1 VTIRRGSLPAVIGV
15 GAVAVSIAVAA
26 AIAATSGGVPAGG
39 ALSGAVRG
47 TPGSVGGASTATGGP
62 GGSSVDSAG
71 TSVSLPAAGGQVAG
85 GVDPWASATATGSP
99 AGSGSGS
106 GGSGSGGSGSGGSGS
121 GSTAQAGSPPRQLIV
136 PDIIAAAPGGITAA
150 QIASISKLGQVR
162 AVLPIDGARID
173 VNGRPVNV
181 LAAPAAQL
189 RPWMPPATAASSD
202 VWSEFA
208 SGDLIATAGAAGG
221 LGLRTG
227 QSYQVTAAT
236 QVQLTFGTDA
246 LLGVPG
252 VDGIVN
258 VALATRLGL
267 VKNVAVLINAP
278 AAQMGTL
285 VTQVEGVIGSGGQV
299 VRLTP
304 EEVVTKLPVVTQ
316 VPTGRPAN
324 YLMLYQESAAQYCPG
339 LSWTVLAAIGEIESD
354 NGQNMGP
361 SSAGALGPMQFLP
374 ATWAT
379 WGTDGFGDT
388 GPPDIW
394 NPYDAV
400 PSAARMLCGDGA
412 AQGGQSLWNAI
423 FDYNHASWYVDEV
436 LTLADEYAREY
447 A

>member
-1 VTIRRGSLPAVIGV
+1 VTIRRRSLPAVIGV

-26 AIAATSGGVPAGG
+26 AITATSGGVPAGG
-39 ALSGAVRG
+39 ALSGATRG
-47 TPGSVGGASTATGGP
+47 TTGSSGGASTATGGA
-62 GGSSVDSAG
+62 GGSNVDSAG
-71 TSVSLPAAGGQVAG
+71 MSVSLPAAGGHVAG
-85 GVDPWASATATGSP
+85 GGDPWPSSTGSP
-99 AGSGSGS
+99 TGSSTYSGSAT
-106 GGSGSGGSGSGGSGS
+106 S

-136 PDIIAAAPGGITAA
+136 PDIIAAAPGGISAA
-150 QIASISKLGQVR
+150 QLARISKLGQVR
-162 AVLPIDGARID
+162 TVLPINGARIS
-173 VNGRPVNV
+173 VNGHPVNV
-181 LAAPAAQL
+181 LAAPAAEL
-189 RPWMPPATAASSD
+189 RPWMPPATAASSE
-202 VWSEFA
+202 VWTEFA
-208 SGDLIATAGAAGG
+208 SGDLIATAAAAGG

-278 AAQMGTL
+278 AAQMDAL
-285 VTQVEGVIGSGGQV
+285 VTQVEGVVGSGGQV
-299 VRLTP
+299 VRLAP

-324 YLMLYQESAAQYCPG
+324 YLVLYQESAAQYCPG
-339 LSWTVLAAIGEIESD
+339 LSWTVLAAIGEIESG

-361 SSAGALGPMQFLP
+361 SSAGALGPMQFIP
-374 ATWAT
+374 STWAT

-388 GPPDIW
+388 GPPNIW

-400 PSAARMLCGDGA
+400 PSAARMLCADGA
-412 AQGGQSLWNAI
+412 AKGGQSLWNAI

>member
-1 VTIRRGSLPAVIGV
+1 MTIRRGSLPAVIGV
-15 GAVAVSIAVAA
+15 GAVALSIAVAV

-39 ALSGAVRG
+39 ALGSATRG
-47 TPGSVGGASTATGGP
+47 TTGSVSGASTATGGP
-62 GGSSVDSAG
+62 GGGNVDSAG
-71 TSVSLPAAGGQVAG
+71 MSVSLPAAGGHVAG
-85 GVDPWASATATGSP
+85 GADPWASATGSP
-99 AGSGSGS
+99 AGSSTGSGAAT
-106 GGSGSGGSGSGGSGS
+106 SGSA
-121 GSTAQAGSPPRQLIV
+121 AQAGSPPRQLIV

-150 QIASISKLGQVR
+150 QIARISKLGQVR
-162 AVLPIDGARID
+162 AVLPIDGARIS

-181 LAAPAAQL
+181 LAAPAAKL
-189 RPWMPPATAASSD
+189 RPWMPPATAASSE

-208 SGDLIATAGAAGG
+208 SGDLIATAAAAGG
-221 LGLRTG
+221 LGLRTD

-258 VALATRLGL
+258 VALGTRLGL
-267 VKNVAVLINAP
+267 VRNVAVLINAP
-278 AAQMGTL
+278 AARMDAL

-316 VPTGRPAN
+316 VPKGRPAS

-339 LSWTVLAAIGEIESD
+339 LSWTVLAAIGEIESN

-374 ATWAT
+374 STWAT

-388 GPPDIW
+388 GPPDIR

-400 PSAARMLCGDGA
+400 PSAARMLCADGA
-412 AQGGQSLWNAI
+412 AKGGQSLWNAI

-436 LTLADEYAREY
+436 LTLAQEYAREY

>member
-1 VTIRRGSLPAVIGV
+1 M
-15 GAVAVSIAVAA
+15 
-26 AIAATSGGVPAGG
+26 
-39 ALSGAVRG
+39 
-47 TPGSVGGASTATGGP
+47 
-62 GGSSVDSAG
+62 DSAG
-71 TSVSLPAAGGQVAG
+71 TSVSLPAAGGKVAQG
-85 GVDPWASATATGSP
+85 SDPWSSPTGSP
-99 AGSGSGS
+99 TASGSAAGNAAD
-106 GGSGSGGSGSGGSGS
+106 
-121 GSTAQAGSPPRQLIV
+121 STSPAGSPPRQLIV
-136 PDIIAAAPGGITAA
+136 PDVIAAAPGGLTAA

-162 AVLPIDGARID
+162 AVLPIAGARIA
-173 VNGRPVNV
+173 VNGQPVNV
-181 LAAPAAQL
+181 LAAPATAL
-189 RPWMPPATAASSD
+189 RPWTPPATAANSG
-202 VWSEFA
+202 VWSDFA
-208 SGDLIATAGAAGG
+208 SGDLITTTAAATG
-221 LGLRTG
+221 LGLQNG

-236 QVQLTFGTDA
+236 QVQLTFGSGA

-258 VALATRLGL
+258 MSLASRLGL

-278 AAQMGTL
+278 AAQMDDL
-285 VTQVEGVIGSGGQV
+285 VSQVKSVVGDAGQV
-299 VRLTP
+299 VRLAP
-304 EEVVTKLPVVTQ
+304 EEVVTQLPVVTQ
-316 VPTGRPAN
+316 VPTGRPTN
-324 YLMLYQESAAQYCPG
+324 YLMLYQESAARYCPG

-374 ATWAT
+374 STWAT

-388 GPPDIW
+388 GSPNIW

-400 PSAARMLCGDGA
+400 PSAARMLCADGA